1 MFDNQIDEDL
11 EYNLLGTIVNNNQYV
26 HLLET
31 LPDGAFCNA
40 YHQEVSQKLRNEDVL
55 SADDYA
61 YFRDGYVP
69 KPKNA
74 AEQLAEYARGR
85 KLLRLIGDAHTGLRT
100 GTPADNVFK
109 TLAEG
114 FESEQTTEIDTSSI
128 AQSLSEMMV
137 KVDLI
142 RRGEMQLGLRSGLDF
157 EKHLSGFEKGKLYI
171 VAARP
176 AMGKSAFALE
186 LTKRVA
192 QQGNAVGFMSL
203 EMGHESLALRLLTSI
218 AEIDGKDLRAGNFS
232 DEQYDKVVEYCEKL
246 SNLPIYFDDNS
257 YVTAD
262 SLRIKAMAMKRN
274 HNIEMLVIDYLQLMT
289 GSNDSRERDI
299 AEVSRMCKVIS
310 KELEIPVI
318 ALAQLNRGVEMRDN
332 KRPRLSDLRES
343 GAIEQDADA
352 VMFLYR
358 PEYYGIERYDED
370 NDILGESTKNICEVI
385 IGKNRDGETGITQQ
399 VFIPELMQ
407 FKNKAEHTPS
417 LEQKAHT
424 GSQSVVDEFGW

>member
-31 LPDGAFCNA
+31 LPDGTFCNA

-142 RRGEMQLGLRSGLDF
+142 RRGEMQLGLRSSLDF

-192 QQGNAVGFMSL
+192 QQGSAVGFMSL

-218 AEIDGKDLRAGNFS
+218 AEIDGKDLRSGNFS
-232 DEQYDKVVEYCEKL
+232 DEQYDKVVEYCEQL

-257 YVTAD
+257 YVTAE

-289 GSNDSRERDI
+289 GTNDSRERDI

-310 KELEIPVI
+310 KELDIPVV

-370 NDILGESTKNICEVI
+370 QEILGESTKNICEVI

-407 FKNKAEHTPS
+407 FKNKSEHTPS

-424 GSQSVVDEFGW
+424 GSVSVADEFGW

>member
-61 YFRDGYVP
+61 YFRDGYLP

-114 FESEQTTEIDTSSI
+114 FESDQTTEIDTSSI
-128 AQSLSEMMV
+128 AQSLSEMMI

-192 QQGNAVGFMSL
+192 QQGSAVGFMSL

-218 AEIDGKDLRAGNFS
+218 AEIDGKDLRSGNFS
-232 DEQYDKVVEYCEKL
+232 DEQYDKVVEYCEQL

-407 FKNKAEHTPS
+407 FKNKADHHPS

>member
-1 MFDNQIDEDL
+1 MSKLPIDEDL
-11 EYNLLGTIVNNNQYV
+11 EYHFLGTLINN
-26 HLLET
+26 HDHFELLST
-31 LPDGAFCNA
+31 LPENAFFNGRHEET
-40 YHQEVSQKLRNEDVL
+40 YKKLLNESVL
-55 SADDYA
+55 STEDYV
-61 YFRDGYVP
+61 YYRDGYVP
-69 KPKNA
+69 KPSIA
-74 AEQLAEYARGR
+74 AEELTELARVR
-85 KLLRLIGDAHTGLRT
+85 KLNLLMQEARKSI
-100 GTPADNVFK
+100 DNGASPDSVIK
-109 TLAEG
+109 TLTDSFHDEKAVDIG
-114 FESEQTTEIDTSSI
+114 VSSI
-128 AQSLSEMMV
+128 GHSLSEVMV

-142 RRGEMQLGLRSGLDF
+142 RRGEMELGLRSGLDF

-192 QQGNAVGFMSL
+192 QQGKPVGFMSL

-218 AEIDGKDLRAGNFS
+218 AEIDGKDLRSGNFS
-232 DEQYDKVVEYCEKL
+232 DEQYDKVVQYCEKL

-257 YVTAD
+257 YVTAE
-262 SLRIKAMAMKRN
+262 SLRIKATAMKRN

-370 NDILGESTKNICEVI
+370 NEILGESTKNICEVI

-407 FKNKAEHTPS
+407 FKNKSEHHPS
-417 LEQKAHT
+417 LDQKAHT

>member
-1 MFDNQIDEDL
+1 MFNNQADEEL
-11 EYNLLGTIVNNNQYV
+11 EFNFLGTIVNNPEYI

-31 LPDGAFCNA
+31 LPKDTFYSE
-40 YHQEVSQKLRNEDVL
+40 YHQEVFQKLKDEDVL

-61 YFRDGYVP
+61 HFRDGYVP
-69 KPKNA
+69 KPKNSA
-74 AEQLAEYARGR
+74 QTLAEYARGR
-85 KLLRLIGDAHTGLRT
+85 RLMRLIGEAHTGLHSGEPSDT
-100 GTPADNVFK
+100 VFK
-109 TLAEG
+109 RMQEG
-114 FESEQTTEIDTSSI
+114 FESEKTTEVDTSSI

-142 RRGEMQLGLRSGLDF
+142 RRGEMQLGLRTGLDF

-192 QQGNAVGFMSL
+192 QQGSPVGFMSL
-203 EMGHESLALRLLTSI
+203 EMGHESLALRLLTSCT
-218 AEIDGKDLRAGNFS
+218 EIDGKDLRAGNFS
-232 DEQYDKVVEYCEKL
+232 DEQMEMISDYAGTL

-257 YVTAD
+257 YVTAE

-289 GSNDSRERDI
+289 GTNDSRERDI

-310 KELEIPVI
+310 KELDIPVV

-370 NDILGESTKNICEVI
+370 NDILGDSTKNICEVI

-407 FKNKAEHTPS
+407 FKNKAEHQPS
-417 LEQKAHT
+417 LDQKAHT
-424 GSQSVVDEFGW
+424 GSQSIAETFGW